1 MITARSLFLWLCC
14 LDLSGA
20 QNTQVKIVGLEGD
33 GAINN
38 VKLGRAKEPVIEV
51 VDQSGT
57 PIKGASVTF
66 ILPDTGPSG
75 MFWDDS
81 KILTTVTDEK
91 GRAAGR
97 GLHPNSLVGQYQ
109 VRISASYGGQTA
121 HAMMV
126 QTNAAPAAIASKGSS
141 KKFLWIALIGAAAAG
156 GAVAAMGKSSSSG
169 GSPTSFPST
178 APGAV
183 ITPGSPSFGPPH

>member
-1 MITARSLFLWLCC
+1 MMTARSLFLWLFC
-14 LDLSGA
+14 LGLAGA
-20 QNTQVKIVGLEGD
+20 QNSQVKILGLEGE

-38 VKLGRAKEPVIEV
+38 IKLGRAKEPVIEV
-51 VDQSGT
+51 VDQTGA
-57 PIKGASVTF
+57 PIKGATVTF

-75 MFWDDS
+75 MFWDQS
-81 KILTTVTDEK
+81 RILTTVTDEK

-97 GLHPNSLVGQYQ
+97 GLHPNNLVGQYQ
-109 VRISASYGGQTA
+109 IRISASYAGQTA

-126 QTNAAPAAIASKGSS
+126 QTNAEPATVARGGSS

-169 GSPTSFPST
+169 ANPSSFPST

-183 ITPGSPSFGPPH
+183 ITPGNPSFWPPH

>member
-1 MITARSLFLWLCC
+1 MISARSLFLWLFC
-14 LDLSGA
+14 LNLFGG
-20 QNTQVKIVGLEGD
+20 QNTQIKIVGLEGD

-38 VKLGRAKEPVIEV
+38 IKLGRAKEPVIEV

-57 PIKGASVTF
+57 PISGASVTF

-75 MFWDDS
+75 IFGDDS

-97 GLHPNSLVGQYQ
+97 GLHPNNLVGQYQ
-109 VRISASYGGQTA
+109 IRISASYGGQTA
-121 HAMMV
+121 HAKML

-141 KKFLWIALIGAAAAG
+141 KKFLWIALVGAAAAG

>member
-1 MITARSLFLWLCC
+1 MIITRGVFLWLFC
-14 LDLSGA
+14 LGFAGA
-20 QNTQVKIVGLEGD
+20 QNPHVKIVGLEGD

-51 VDQSGT
+51 VDQTGA
-57 PIKGASVTF
+57 PIKGATVTF

-75 MFWDDS
+75 MFMDGS
-81 KILTTVTDEK
+81 RILTTITDEK

-97 GLHPNSLVGQYQ
+97 GLRPNNLVGQYQ
-109 VRISASYGGQTA
+109 IRISASYGGQAA
-121 HAMMV
+121 HATME
-126 QTNAAPAAIASKGSS
+126 QTNAAPAAAANKGSS
-141 KKFLWIALIGAAAAG
+141 KKFLWIALVGAAAAG

-169 GSPTSFPST
+169 SSTTSFPST

>member
-1 MITARSLFLWLCC
+1 MTARSLFLC
-14 LDLSGA
+14 LFCLGLASA
-20 QNTQVKIVGLEGD
+20 QNPQVKILGIEGE

-38 VKLGRAKEPVIEV
+38 IKLGRAKEPVIEV
-51 VDQSGT
+51 MDQTGA

-66 ILPDTGPSG
+66 VLPDTGPSA
-75 MFWDDS
+75 MFWDE
-81 KILTTVTDEK
+81 KRILTTVTDEK

-97 GLHPNSLVGQYQ
+97 GLHPNSVVGQYQ
-109 VRISASYGGQTA
+109 IRISASYGGQTA
-121 HAMMV
+121 HAVMV
-126 QTNAAPAAIASKGSS
+126 QTNAEPAAAARGGSS

-169 GSPTSFPST
+169 ASPATFPST

>member
-1 MITARSLFLWLCC
+1 MTRSLLLWLVC
-14 LDLSGA
+14 LGFAGA
-20 QNTQVKIVGLEGD
+20 QNPQVKIVGLEGE

-51 VDQSGT
+51 VDQTGA
-57 PIKGASVTF
+57 PLKGATVTF

-75 MFWDDS
+75 VFIDDS
-81 KILTTVTDEK
+81 RILTTVTDEK

-97 GLHPNSLVGQYQ
+97 GLRPNNLVGQYQ
-109 VRISASYGGQTA
+109 IRISASYGGQTA
-121 HAMMV
+121 HAVMA
-126 QTNAAPAAIASKGSS
+126 QTNAAPAAAASKGSS
-141 KKFLWIALIGAAAAG
+141 KKFLWIALVGAAAAG

-169 GSPTSFPST
+169 SGATSLPST

-183 ITPGSPSFGPPH
+183 ITPGSPSFGAPH

>member
-1 MITARSLFLWLCC
+1 MITARNLFLWLCC
-14 LDLSGA
+14 FGLASA
-20 QNTQVKIVGLEGD
+20 QSPQVKIVGLEGE

-51 VDQSGT
+51 VDQTGA
-57 PIKGASVTF
+57 PIKGAAVTF

-75 MFWDDS
+75 MFTDDS
-81 KILTTVTDEK
+81 RMLTTMTDEK

-97 GLHPNSLVGQYQ
+97 GLRPNNLVGQYQ
-109 VRISASYGGQTA
+109 IRINASYGGQTA
-121 HAMMV
+121 HATMV
-126 QTNAAPAAIASKGSS
+126 QTNAAPAAVASKGSS
-141 KKFLWIALIGAAAAG
+141 KKFLWIALVGAAAAG

-169 GSPTSFPST
+169 SSTSFPST
-178 APGAV
+178 ASGAV